1 MTGTRSRQLED
12 TDRVYSIL
20 DELAERGGGPRR
32 LRDCTAASGWPAYG
46 VYFFFEDGETR
57 AGTDVPRV
65 VRVGTHALTATS
77 RTTLWHRLAQHRGHI
92 GGTNPGGGNHRGSV
106 FRQHVGTAL
115 LATGV
120 WPPEVQ
126 QSWRQ
131 PKVDNTQ
138 REAERP
144 LELAVTAHIA
154 AMPMLALSV
163 PNRGD
168 RGFIEANAIALL
180 SQRAGGVDPP
190 SPRWL
195 GLNAVSPKVR
205 TSGLWNSNH
214 VDDRYD
220 PAFLDLMDALT
231 SSGDRDDGAS
241 ARVRVPTPHR
251 ERGGA

>member
-1 MTGTRSRQLED
+1 MTGTRSRQLDD
-12 TDRVYSIL
+12 TDRFYAIL
-20 DELAERGGGPRR
+20 QELAERVGGPRR
-32 LRDCTAASGWPAYG
+32 LRDCTAASGWPTCG

-92 GGTNPGGGNHRGSV
+92 GGTNPGGGNHRGSI
-106 FRQHVGTAL
+106 FRLHVGTAL

-120 WPPEVQ
+120 SPPEVQ
-126 QSWRQ
+126 QSWPQ
-131 PKVDNTQ
+131 PRVDKTQ

-154 AMPMLALSV
+154 AMPLLWLDV
-163 PNRGD
+163 PASGD

-195 GLNAVSPKVR
+195 GLTPPARRFAPLGCGTVT
-205 TSGLWNSNH
+205 TSTTATT
-214 VDDRYD
+214 R
-220 PAFLDLMDALT
+220 P
-231 SSGDRDDGAS
+231 SSI
-241 ARVRVPTPHR
+241 
-251 ERGGA
+251 

>member
-1 MTGTRSRQLED
+1 MTGTRRRRLED
-12 TDRVYSIL
+12 TDRLYSIL
-20 DELAERGGGPRR
+20 EELAGRVGGPRR
-32 LRDCTAASGWPAYG
+32 LRDCTAASGWPTYG

-131 PKVDNTQ
+131 PKVDKTQ

-154 AMPMLALSV
+154 AMPMLGLDV

-168 RGFIEANAIALL
+168 RGFIEVNAIALL

-190 SPRWL
+190 SRRWL
-195 GLNAVSPKVR
+195 GRNATSPKVR

-214 VDDRYD
+214 VDNRYD
-220 PAFLDLMDALT
+220 PALLDLIASLT
-231 SSGDRDDGAS
+231 SFSDRDDGAS
-241 ARVRVPTPHR
+241 ARACLPMPSR
-251 ERGGA
+251 EWDEA